1 MIGDI
6 ERSSSFDRLR
16 MRRQARQVRLM
27 LSLSKHEDRSA
38 PPLRA
43 KVAGTIHRL
52 VSTALALLCLAPAAH
67 AATSEDPDWPC
78 IQRQVPEVSA
88 GMVWAGPPVDGLET
102 TWRQDAEVGELAA
115 AIARRATDLEEAK
128 AKIGAFAARQGADK
142 NEKLTLLFA
151 ATLSI
156 VNKERSAIMDG
167 IKRYARRQAKLAK
180 KIEATTADLNKL
192 PPGGGEAEQ
201 KARDELEQQ
210 LIWDTRIFDERQQS
224 LTYVCETPILLE
236 QRIFALSREIMG
248 QMD

>member
-1 MIGDI
+1 MV
-6 ERSSSFDRLR
+6 RRLLL
-16 MRRQARQVRLM
+16 A
-27 LSLSKHEDRSA
+27 
-38 PPLRA
+38 
-43 KVAGTIHRL
+43 
-52 VSTALALLCLAPAAH
+52 ALASLCLAPGAR

-88 GMVWAGPPVDGLET
+88 GMVWAGPPVDGLEPK
-102 TWRQDAEVGELAA
+102 WRQDAEVGELAA

-128 AKIGAFAARQGADK
+128 AKIAAFAERHGADR

-167 IKRYARRQAKLAK
+167 IKRYARRQANLAK
-180 KIEATTADLNKL
+180 KIEATTAEFNQL
-192 PPGGGEAEQ
+192 PAGGGEAEQ
-201 KARDELEQQ
+201 KTRDELEQQ
-210 LIWDTRIFDERQQS
+210 LVWDTRIFDERQQS